1 MNALPVENVQS
12 CEHDLPG
19 GLLGAVVERRKLGRA
34 VFAAERAAQY
44 LIAERRVLRQER
56 TVAVGAVHVFVPHAL
71 RAVLA
76 VIAEPGQHRAEGLH
90 PFAEP
95 RFAAVVFK
103 ADGDASARPLG
114 AAEFIIAYHALL

>member
-1 MNALPVENVQS
+1 MNALPLENVQS

-19 GLLGAVVERRKLGRA
+19 GLLGAVVERRELGRA

-76 VIAEPGQHRAEGLH
+76 VVAVTAQHRA
-90 PFAEP
+90 A
-95 RFAAVVFK
+95 
-103 ADGDASARPLG
+103 
-114 AAEFIIAYHALL
+114 